1 MQPASA
7 ASPARHASAKGRNP
21 DIWPDITQ
29 VSPGMDNRFLSGAGE
44 G

>member
-1 MQPASA
+1 MQPESA

-21 DIWPDITQ
+21 ESWPDMTQ